1 MEQAFEVTVR
11 ATESSERCGLW
22 GRCILQAG
30 EEALELQDFQ
40 TLEILYSWPYRFLRR
55 FGRDKVSG
63 IREGWAGSGTR
74 RGDLIL
80 SLPR

>member
-11 ATESSERCGLW
+11 ATESSERCRLW
-22 GRCILQAG
+22 GRCILRAG
-30 EEALELQDFQ
+30 EEVLELRDLQ

-55 FGRDKVSG
+55 FGRDKVCG
-63 IREGWAGSGTR
+63 IWEGWAGGGLWH
-74 RGDLIL
+74 RGLIL